1 MTGPPCALCGLTS
14 ISNWLPGSEA
24 SSVPRSRGVNIR
36 QRRNCL
42 QNRRLVLGRSIDV
55 SIIISTYNR
64 CRILPDA
71 IKSALQQT
79 AKDTDYEVLVV
90 DNNSTDGTREVVESF
105 ISDHPELRYIF
116 AGNQGVANAR
126 NAGISQ
132 ARGRILGFMDDDVR
146 ASPNWLAEIKLAFDK
161 HPEAG
166 FVGGK
171 ILPVWPVPP
180 PAWLTSDHWSPLAI
194 LDYGDSEICLVPEN
208 TIGVVSANLA
218 IRREVFQQ
226 VGLFSPQF
234 QLVGDGIGALE
245 DHELIVRIWRSGG
258 RGIYLPQ
265 AIVTT
270 DVPLERMTKRYHRRW
285 QRGNGHFYALLR
297 EPEMERSAA
306 HLFGVPSH
314 VYKEALLDIALSV
327 K

>member
-1 MTGPPCALCGLTS
+1 
-14 ISNWLPGSEA
+14 
-24 SSVPRSRGVNIR
+24 
-36 QRRNCL
+36 
-42 QNRRLVLGRSIDV
+42 
-55 SIIISTYNR
+55 
-64 CRILPDA
+64 
-71 IKSALQQT
+71 
-79 AKDTDYEVLVV
+79 V

-105 ISDHPELRYIF
+105 IRDYPELRYIF
-116 AGNQGVANAR
+116 VGNQGVANAR
-126 NAGISQ
+126 NAGIRE
-132 ARGRILGFMDDDVR
+132 ARGRILAFMDDDVR

-180 PAWLTSDHWSPLAI
+180 PAWLTSEHWSPLAI

-226 VGLFSPQF
+226 VGLFSPEF
-234 QLVGDGIGALE
+234 QLVGNGIGAIE
-245 DHELIVRIWRSGG
+245 DHELIVRIWRGGG

-270 DVPLERMTKRYHRRW
+270 DVPLVRMTKRYHRRW
-285 QRGNGHFYALLR
+285 QRGHGRFYALLR

-314 VYKEALLDIALSV
+314 VFKQALLDIVLSLKYSLTLNASKALLHQERIYFFLGYVRQRTRDFQATRQHTLWSEIAGYIS
-327 K
+327 KLLNRTSRRLLI